1 MWVRMDAKRTLRW
14 AGYYFA
20 LSTAAA
26 LVGFVIVGVGAT
38 LGLTAAYGMYLDGA
52 STGAI
57 LRTAAPGLVV
67 ALLGIVVWRIGTA
80 AAFYKTLT
88 GAVDDEM
95 GERFDS
101 ERVKSEILSVLDE
114 RLSDMQFEIE
124 QTRRKIDD
132 ANREDAAGEF
142 EFNN

>member
-1 MWVRMDAKRTLRW
+1 MDAKRTLRW

-26 LVGFVIVGVGAT
+26 IVGFAIVAVGAA
-38 LGLTAAYGMYLDGA
+38 LGLATAYGMILDGA
-52 STGAI
+52 SYSSI
-57 LRTAAPGLVV
+57 LGTAAPGLAV
-67 ALLGIVVWRIGTA
+67 ALIGIVVWRVGTA
-80 AAFYKTLT
+80 AAFYKTMT
-88 GAVDDEM
+88 GAVNDEM
-95 GERFDS
+95 GEQFDS

-132 ANREDAAGEF
+132 TNREEAVAGEF
-142 EFNN
+142 DFDN

>member
-1 MWVRMDAKRTLRW
+1 MDAKRTLRW
-14 AGYYFA
+14 ASYYFA
-20 LSTAAA
+20 LSTAAT
-26 LVGFVIVGVGAT
+26 LVGLAIVAVGAT
-38 LGLTAAYGMYLDGA
+38 LGLSSAYGMYLDGA
-52 STGAI
+52 SYGSI
-57 LRTAAPGLVV
+57 LGTAAPGLVV
-67 ALLGIVVWRIGTA
+67 AVLGVVVWRVGTA

-95 GERFDS
+95 GDRFDS

-132 ANREDAAGEF
+132 ANREDAASDF

>member
-1 MWVRMDAKRTLRW
+1 MDAKRTLRW
-14 AGYYFA
+14 AGYYFV
-20 LSTAAA
+20 LSTTAA
-26 LVGFVIVGVGAT
+26 LVGFAIVGIGVA
-38 LGLTAAYGMYLDGA
+38 LGLTTAYGMYTDGA
-52 STGAI
+52 ATGAI

-67 ALLGIVVWRIGTA
+67 ALLGVVVWRVGTA

-88 GAVDDEM
+88 GAVDDEL
-95 GERFDS
+95 GQRFDS

-132 ANREDAAGEF
+132 ANREEAASDF

>member
-1 MWVRMDAKRTLRW
+1 MDAKRTLRW
-14 AGYYFA
+14 ASYYFV

-26 LVGFVIVGVGAT
+26 LVGFAIVGVGLL
-38 LGLTAAYGMYLDGA
+38 LGLTTAYGMYVDGA
-52 STGAI
+52 SFGAI
-57 LRTAAPGLVV
+57 AGTAAPGLVV
-67 ALLGIVVWRIGTA
+67 SLLGIVVWRIGTA

-114 RLSDMQFEIE
+114 RLSDMQFEVQ

-132 ANREDAAGEF
+132 SNREEAAAGGEF
-142 EFNN
+142 EFDN